1 MIRGNE
7 VRKKLIDGGIS
18 FGTWM
23 QIGHPA
29 VAEILAECG
38 YEWIAADCEHSEI
51 TIEGVTSLAR
61 AMYGRNSLPMVRV
74 KENDTL
80 AIRQVLDS
88 GVKGIFVPL
97 INTAEEAHKAVAA
110 TRYPP
115 DGVRGFAYYRAN
127 DYGLNFKDYAETSNE
142 EILVVVMIET
152 KQAVKNIEEIVA
164 VPGIDGVLIG
174 PYDLSGSFG
183 IPGQVD
189 SPLIRDA
196 GKRVIRACIDSGK
209 AAGIHIVTP
218 DSEKIQIALSDGY
231 RLIALGMDNVFLMN
245 QAGTYLKT
253 AKSIIANPKYKL

>member
-1 MIRGNE
+1 MIRGNG
-7 VRKKLIDGGIS
+7 VRKQLIEGGIS

-51 TIEGVTSLAR
+51 TIDGVASLAR
-61 AMYGRNSLPMVRV
+61 AMYGRKSLPMVRV

-80 AIRQVLDS
+80 AIRQVLDTGAK
-88 GVKGIFVPL
+88 GVFVPL
-97 INTAEEAHKAVAA
+97 INTAEEARKAVAA

-115 DGVRGFAYYRAN
+115 EGIRGFAYYRAN
-127 DYGLNFKDYAETSNE
+127 DYGLNFKDYAETANE
-142 EILVVVMIET
+142 ETLVVVMIET
-152 KQAVKNIEEIVA
+152 KQAVENIEEIVD

-174 PYDLSGSFG
+174 PYDLSGSYG

-189 SPLIRDA
+189 SPVIRDA
-196 GKRVIRACIDSGK
+196 GNKVVNACRKSGT

-218 DSEKIQIALSDGY
+218 DKDKIENALSDGF

-245 QAGTYLKT
+245 QARNNLEI
-253 AKSIIANPKYKL
+253 AESIKGNF

>member
-7 VRKKLIDGGIS
+7 VRKKLIEGGIS

-51 TIEGVTSLAR
+51 TIEGVAALAR

-80 AIRQVLDS
+80 AIRQVLDAGAK
-88 GVKGIFVPL
+88 GVFVPL
-97 INTAEEAHKAVAA
+97 INTAEEARKAVAA

-115 DGVRGFAYYRAN
+115 EGIRGFAYYRAN

-142 EILVVVMIET
+142 ETLVIVMIET
-152 KQAVKNIEEIVA
+152 KQAVENIEEIVA
-164 VPGIDGVLIG
+164 VPGIDGILIG
-174 PYDLSGSFG
+174 PYDLSGSYG

-189 SPLIRDA
+189 SPVMREA
-196 GKRVIRACIDSGK
+196 GKKVIKACIKSSK
-209 AAGIHIVTP
+209 AAGLHIVNP
-218 DSEKIQIALSDGY
+218 DKKKIENALSDGF

-245 QAGTYLKT
+245 QARNNKEM
-253 AKSIIANPKYKL
+253 AESIKGNF